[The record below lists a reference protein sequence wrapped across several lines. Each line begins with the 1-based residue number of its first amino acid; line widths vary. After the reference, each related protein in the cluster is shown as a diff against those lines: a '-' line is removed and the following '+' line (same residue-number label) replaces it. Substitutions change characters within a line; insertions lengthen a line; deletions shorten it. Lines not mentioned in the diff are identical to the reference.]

1 LDQQATLP
9 KPLKISLQV
18 KKYQPTPRINVGFD
32 HLSGPGFDNKAGSI
46 YEGMNENP
54 NFPNSTPDMAT
65 FNTARLAYTNALEK
79 AASRSVDDIA
89 AKDKA
94 RTVLTA
100 MLVELGNYVTLT
112 ANGDANKL
120 ISSRF
125 DMRKQREPK
134 PDMQKP
140 KNLKLWDGINPGVI
154 HVSVDAVPG
163 ARSYSHEY
171 TMDPL
176 TPDSVWTVVSSTS
189 RKCTFKNLQS
199 GAKIWVRVAAVGVRN
214 QFNYSDIL
222 SRIVQ

>member
-1 LDQQATLP
+1 MKKF
-9 KPLKISLQV
+9 KPIV
-18 KKYQPTPRINVGFD
+18 RINLGFD
-32 HLSGPGFDNKAGSI
+32 HLSAPAFNNKVGAI

-54 NFPNSTPDMAT
+54 NFPTPTPDMAT
-65 FNTARLAYTNALEK
+65 FNTARLDYSNALEK

-94 RTVLTA
+94 RTALTA

-125 DMRKQREPK
+125 DLRKQREAK
-134 PDMQKP
+134 PELQKP

-154 HVSVDAVPG
+154 HDSVDAVPH

-176 TPDSVWTVVSSTS
+176 TVDSVWTVVSSTS

-199 GAKIWVRVAAVGVRN
+199 GVKIWVRVAAVGVRN
-214 QFNYSDIL
+214 QFNYSDVL

>member
-1 LDQQATLP
+1 MKKV
-9 KPLKISLQV
+9 KPF
-18 KKYQPTPRINVGFD
+18 PRINLGFD
-32 HLSGPGFDNKAGSI
+32 HLPGPAFNNKSGAI

-54 NFPNSTPDMAT
+54 NFPTPTPDMAT
-65 FNTARLAYTNALEK
+65 FNTARLSFSNALEK

-89 AKDKA
+89 AKDHA

-125 DMRKQREPK
+125 DLRKKREPK
-134 PDMQKP
+134 PELQKP

-154 HVSVDAVPG
+154 LVSVDAVRG
-163 ARSYSHEY
+163 ARSYSFEY

-176 TPDSVWTVVSSTS
+176 TADSVWIVVSGTS
-189 RKCTFKNLQS
+189 RKSAFKNLES
-199 GAKIWVRVAAVGVRN
+199 GTKIWVRVAAVGVRN
-214 QFNYSDIL
+214 QFNYSDVL